1 MKFLITGGTGF
12 IGGHLV
18 PHLLADGH
26 ELTVLTRRPGVLFQ
40 RYGDKVKSLASLSHL
55 KHSDEFDVVIN
66 LAGEGIADR
75 PWTAQRKQELH
86 VSRVTLTEELVAWI
100 KSANKRPELMIS
112 GSAVGWYGNTGDKIR
127 TEEDGYT
134 DGFMHQLCQQW
145 EAAAKP
151 VEALGV
157 RLCII
162 RTGVVLGR
170 GGGMMRKLLPIFTLG
185 LGGRLGHGDQWLS
198 WIAIDD
204 YLGVVDFLMA
214 HEELSGVFNG
224 TAPAPV
230 TNTEFTHAMA
240 HTLHRPA
247 VLTVPEG
254 MLRFAMGEMSEV
266 LLTGQRVLPTRLL
279 ESGFR
284 FRHPAI
290 EDTIDL
296 VAHGGKAPSQQAA

>member
-12 IGGHLV
+12 IGSHLV
-18 PHLLADGH
+18 PHLLKQGH
-26 ELTVLTRRPGVLFQ
+26 QLTVLTRRPGFLFQ
-40 RYGDKVKSLASLSHL
+40 RYGDKVKALNSLSAL

-66 LAGEGIADR
+66 LAGEGLADR
-75 PWTAQRKQELH
+75 PWTAQRKQELQ
-86 VSRVTLTEELVAWI
+86 VSHITLTEELVAWI
-100 KSANKRPELMIS
+100 KSANKRPALMIS
-112 GSAVGWYGNTGDKIR
+112 GSAVGWYGNTGDRIR
-127 TEEDGYT
+127 TEEDGYQE
-134 DGFMHQLCQQW
+134 GFMHQLCQDW

-151 VEALGV
+151 VEAMGV

-162 RTGVVLGR
+162 RAGVVLGR

-204 YLGVVDFLMA
+204 YLGIIDFLMA

-230 TNTEFTHAMA
+230 TNADFTRAMA
-240 HTLHRPA
+240 HALHRPA

-254 MLRFAMGEMSEV
+254 MLRFAMGEMSEM

-284 FRHPAI
+284 FQHAS
-290 EDTIDL
+290 IDDAL
-296 VAHGGKAPSQQAA
+296 DMVTHSRPPSKQAA